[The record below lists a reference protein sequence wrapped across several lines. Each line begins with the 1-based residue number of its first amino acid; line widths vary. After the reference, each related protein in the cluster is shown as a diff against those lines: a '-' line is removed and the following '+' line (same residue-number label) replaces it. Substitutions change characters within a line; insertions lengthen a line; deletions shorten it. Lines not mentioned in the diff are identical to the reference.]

1 MEIKSLL
8 FSTPLKKII
17 FFVTCIHIAMILCLT
32 FSKSP
37 KERHKKILVKTIYP
51 KIEQPIVKKIDTPV
65 QNTIKKKLKPTRK
78 NTSRKKKS
86 NTKPVSN
93 PTFTNKTNNSF
104 KLNESIDFLTA
115 NEPAPLPT
123 HSKIPAKI
131 LKLKIEEKNET
142 IMDTSKISY
151 ENEIAG
157 HLQNLLSLPEIG
169 KVKAELI
176 ITAIGKVTHIKIL
189 ESQSNKNEAYLKNQL
204 LKLNFP
210 CFNDYNIS
218 DKQLTLI
225 VNFNNK

>member
-8 FSTPLKKII
+8 FSTPLRKII
-17 FFVTCIHIAMILCLT
+17 FFVSCIHIAIILCLT

-37 KERHKKILVKTIYP
+37 KTRQKKILVKTIYP
-51 KIEQPIVKKIDTPV
+51 QIKQPVVKQIDTPV
-65 QNTIKKKLKPTRK
+65 QSVIKKKLQTTSK
-78 NTSRKKKS
+78 NSSQKKKS
-86 NTKPVSN
+86 NTKSVSK
-93 PTFTNKTNNSF
+93 PTFRNKTSNSL
-104 KLNESIDFLTA
+104 KLNECIDFLTA
-115 NEPAPLPT
+115 NESAPLPT

-142 IMDTSKISY
+142 TIDALKISY
-151 ENEIAG
+151 ENEIAS

-176 ITAIGKVTHIKIL
+176 ITATGKVTHIKIL

-210 CFNDYNIS
+210 CFNDYNIG